1 MKQAA
6 EPAGRED
13 DMTIRERVSIKPGGL
28 IEIRRPDLPVGAEAE
43 VIVILESQSEEQD
56 FQDLEYDPTVPPI
69 WETVVA
75 IGASIP
81 EEEWDKVPRDLS
93 KNLDHYLY
101 GAPKEE
107 EE

>member
-1 MKQAA
+1 
-6 EPAGRED
+6 
-13 DMTIRERVSIKPGGL
+13 MTIRQRVKILPGGT
-28 IEIRRPDLPVGAEAE
+28 IEIHDPELPDGAEAE
-43 VIVILESQSEEQD
+43 VTVVVEPRDEMGFE
-56 FQDLEYDPTVPPI
+56 DLEYDPTVPPI

-75 IGASIP
+75 IGASVP

>member
-1 MKQAA
+1 
-6 EPAGRED
+6 
-13 DMTIRERVSIKPGGL
+13 MTIHRRVKVMPGGNIQIQDPEL
-28 IEIRRPDLPVGAEAE
+28 PDGAEAE
-43 VIVILESQSEEQD
+43 VIVVVEPQNEELG
-56 FQDLEYDPTVPPI
+56 FENLEYDPTVPPI

-75 IGASIP
+75 IGASVP
-81 EEEWDKVPRDLS
+81 EEEWEKVPRDLS